1 MPHVI
6 CGLVPNMPY
15 ALRTTGSRVHRALL
29 PHIPLALHALVI
41 HVSPM
46 SYMFLMSSLLVL
58 VTYLPCALH
67 TLVPPNTS
75 RAVHDHVPD
84 KLLCLT
90 CFLYLVPYILH
101 LSTSTFLFLFS
112 HGSNDFSEFISN
124 S

>member
-6 CGLVPNMPY
+6 CGVVPNMPY
-15 ALRTTGSRVHRALL
+15 ALRTTGSCVHCALL
-29 PHIPLALHALVI
+29 
-41 HVSPM
+41 SPM
-46 SYMFLMSSLLVL
+46 CYMFLMSSLLVL

-75 RAVHDHVPD
+75 RVVHDHVSD

-90 CFLYLVPYILH
+90 SFLYLVPYILH
-101 LSTSTFLFLFS
+101 LSTSTFLFLYS